1 MWESLFIPGI
11 QHRRRQ
17 NTSLSVFDDIYLTDE
32 LIAGSQFLI
41 PKSF

>member
-17 NTSLSVFDDIYLTDE
+17 NTSLSVFDDICLTDE